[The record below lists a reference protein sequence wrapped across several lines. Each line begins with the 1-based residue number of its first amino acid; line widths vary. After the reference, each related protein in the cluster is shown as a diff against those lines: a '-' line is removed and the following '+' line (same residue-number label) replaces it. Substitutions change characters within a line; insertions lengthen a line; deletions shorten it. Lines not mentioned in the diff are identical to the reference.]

1 MKLFSLLTAGALVSE
16 ANKIRTP
23 SERQNKNE
31 LFLKKWFGNNCKGEE
46 HRGQDDAVRPFR
58 CQNKFDR
65 YMKEWQKLRARFLEC
80 GHFDL
85 EAAVTGKKNGRK
97 RRDDYGVDYAAEWEA
112 FENQEGDG
120 GLFDND
126 LWDLTNE
133 QLAEIE
139 DLDQSGSDGD
149 DSLKNINYFSFFEDF
164 AEDYEDVTDG
174 ADYST
179 TDEENAKV
187 RTRQDLRPQEQRALS
202 ADPSRSHK
210 QLSNAMKQYAKR
222 FLDDCEDNAE
232 TLQRLTSYYKQ
243 ANELHKFVM
252 NVVAE
257 KYERMRE
264 RAARRASRL

>member
-1 MKLFSLLTAGALVSE
+1 MKLFSLFTAGALVSE

-97 RRDDYGVDYAAEWEA
+97 RRDD
-112 FENQEGDG
+112 
-120 GLFDND
+120 ND

-139 DLDQSGSDGD
+139 DQDQNGSDDG
-149 DSLKNINYFSFFEDF
+149 DSLKDINYFSFFEEF
-164 AEDYEDVTDG
+164 SEDYEDVTDG

-222 FLDDCEDNAE
+222 FLNECEDNAE
-232 TLQRLTSYYKQ
+232 TLSRLTYYYKQ
-243 ANELHKFVM
+243 ANALHKFVM

-264 RAARRASRL
+264 RAARRAARL